1 MLMTVGESN
10 LRTVNLGSDPEAAQK
25 ILDHCDRRGITL
37 RQLEGRMIYDGCVGL
52 PTHEMSRKW
61 DRLYAALQG
70 LLEIMGKEERECYI
84 LKRL

>member
-10 LRTVNLGSDPEAAQK
+10 LRTVNLGSDPETAQA
-25 ILDHCDRRGITL
+25 ILDHCDREGVTL

-61 DRLYAALQG
+61 DRLYAALQE
-70 LLEIMGKEERECYI
+70 LLKIAGKEDTKCQNPQ
-84 LKRL
+84 